1 MPEVKSVAI
10 IHVSKRAEDGTSRA
24 YEVEVLNSETGEEL
38 DFYFANWDECRA
50 QVASIQSLFSEVTIH
65 LFDDNGV
72 HRNVKA
78 LPAGVDLPPSRPG
91 LSGPAE
97 A

>member
-65 LFDDNGV
+65 YLTTMEFIGMSKPC
-72 HRNVKA
+72 RRA
-78 LPAGVDLPPSRPG
+78 LTSPP
-91 LSGPAE
+91 LVQA
-97 A
+97 